1 MGHVFDTRMV
11 DRLED
16 PARLEFQNPEKL
28 LALMKSPDGKGFLDF
43 GVGTGYFAFPVYERF
58 QGKGPFF
65 GADIQPEMLSLLK
78 ERSLGRFGKEVLKG
92 VLADSFPLPIE
103 AESLGLIWMINVY
116 HEVAERRQTL
126 EELKRLLSP
135 GGSLFI
141 VDWKREET
149 PSGPPMEERVAEV
162 DLYDDL
168 LSAGFDRIRS
178 WDIYPWH
185 MTVQA
190 EK

>member
-1 MGHVFDTRMV
+1 MGHVFNPRMV
-11 DRLED
+11 ERLED

-28 LALMKSPDGKGFLDF
+28 LSLMKPLDGKGFLDF
-43 GVGTGYFAFPVYERF
+43 GVGTGFFAFPVYDRY
-58 QGKGPFF
+58 GDKGPFF
-65 GADIQPEMLSLLK
+65 GVDIQPEMLALLK
-78 ERSLGRFGKEVLKG
+78 ERSLGRYKREVLKTIS
-92 VLADSFPLPIE
+92 ASSFPLPL
-103 AESLGLIWMINVY
+103 ESESIGLMWMVNVY
-116 HEVAERRQTL
+116 HEIDDRKKTL
-126 EELKRLLSP
+126 EELRRLLPP
-135 GGSLFI
+135 GGSLFL

-168 LSAGFDRIRS
+168 LEAGFDRIRS

-185 MTVQA
+185 MTVQV